1 MGRIIEQQRE
11 TNRQETARAV
21 NAGKLADAE
30 KKINGF
36 KAQGLN
42 TSRAQ
47 KALETF
53 RRFEATKQIDL
64 AARAEKIL
72 VRRIRLLKEESNE
85 LKKQAALAQKTAAA
99 RSKKIGGA
107 VSSALIGGGFPLLF
121 GQGGVAAVGGAAG
134 GLAGGL
140 LGGAFGFALSIVGT
154 AIGDAIQKT
163 LDFNKSL
170 KELNVTF
177 GSSGNGAKLFAK
189 DIHEIKKSL
198 GGTREE
204 ALDAAKAFAF
214 FGDRRLTTQFAKVF
228 GQDAALLQKGLAVR
242 DPESLR
248 EAVEAVTSI
257 NNELG
262 KELAQNV
269 LNLGVEERAS

>member
-1 MGRIIEQQRE
+1 
-11 TNRQETARAV
+11 
-21 NAGKLADAE
+21 
-30 KKINGF
+30 
-36 KAQGLN
+36 
-42 TSRAQ
+42 
-47 KALETF
+47 
-53 RRFEATKQIDL
+53 
-64 AARAEKIL
+64 
-72 VRRIRLLKEESNE
+72 
-85 LKKQAALAQKTAAA
+85 
-99 RSKKIGGA
+99 
-107 VSSALIGGGFPLLF
+107 
-121 GQGGVAAVGGAAG
+121 
-134 GLAGGL
+134 
-140 LGGAFGFALSIVGT
+140 GGAFGFALSIVGT

-214 FGDRRLTTQFAKVF
+214 FGDKRLTTQFAKVF

-262 KELAQNV
+262 KELANNV
-269 LNLGVEERAS
+269 LNLGIEEARVKVLRTMIRLKKGAEGPTEVVRVGAPNRRGRRKTVTRDVISSADIEQAALSADEIQRLLDAIFTRSSGGKADPTINLKKRLEIAKGRVLAEQELVDLQGTQSKVARLILEHENARTKIQETATAELKKYTDAE